1 MKKYLLFFYLSSMF
15 LNAQVSD
22 LQGKFE
28 KERNIAKKLDN
39 LNNQPLDDYLNKQ
52 LEIYGKAI
60 DEISSDRVSL
70 AEYLATKNLRN
81 KMPLSPINGQ
91 DTAYDFEAEV
101 FAIGEYL
108 GGKADQ
114 ARSKD
119 RYAQI
124 NNYNTDPNGGF
135 NYDKYRSAYDSDEE
149 FDKAGYHPLRDDNEE
164 KYNEKLKENRLETFY
179 FFGLLIIILIPLI
192 IIFVIVINKKN
203 KKLDQIFAEEMESI
217 NKKRK

>member
-1 MKKYLLFFYLSSMF
+1 MGDKGLDAYL
-15 LNAQVSD
+15 NQQVKT
-22 LQGKFE
+22 LGKAVDDIYSGKTPF
-28 KERNIAKKLDN
+28 KGYVPSGPQDYVNPTYAIKN
-39 LNNQPLDDYLNKQ
+39 LIVGNQPGIPPSKQ
-52 LEIYGKAI
+52 PQK
-60 DEISSDRVSL
+60 
-70 AEYLATKNLRN
+70 
-81 KMPLSPINGQ
+81 
-91 DTAYDFEAEV
+91 AYDFETEA

-124 NNYNTDPNGGF
+124 HNYNTDPNGGF

-203 KKLDQIFAEEMESI
+203 KRLDQIFVEEMKSI
-217 NKKRK
+217 NKKIKG

>member
-1 MKKYLLFFYLSSMF
+1 MKKYLFFFYLSSMF

-28 KERNIAKKLDN
+28 KERNSVKKLDN
-39 LNNQPLDDYLNKQ
+39 LNNQPLDDDLNNRLKS
-52 LEIYGKAI
+52 YDKAI
-60 DEISSDRVSL
+60 DKITSGKVSL
-70 AEYLATKNLRN
+70 KEYLATKNQHN
-81 KMPLSPINGQ
+81 KIPLSPINEQ
-91 DTAYDFEAEV
+91 DTAYDFEAEA
-101 FAIGEYL
+101 FAIGEYNKGL
-108 GGKADQ
+108 ADQ

-124 NNYNTDPNGGF
+124 HNYNTDPNGGF

-203 KKLDQIFAEEMESI
+203 KRLDQIFVEEMKSI
-217 NKKRK
+217 NKKKK